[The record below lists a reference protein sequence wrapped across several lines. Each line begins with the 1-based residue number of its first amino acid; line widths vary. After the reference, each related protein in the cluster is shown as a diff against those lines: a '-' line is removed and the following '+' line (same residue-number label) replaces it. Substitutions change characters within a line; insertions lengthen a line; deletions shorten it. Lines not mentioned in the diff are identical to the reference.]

1 MVAYEIRDAN
11 PCQTRLITRFDRSA
25 EDRYG
30 PLMREISDT
39 TLVGKGGK
47 EPMTKETEGP
57 SHAVSKALDA
67 VDLDRAVTLVQEVCR
82 IPSILGAEGE
92 LASFL
97 ASVMSDSGFEDVQL
111 QPVLPDRPNAVGHVT
126 LGDGPT
132 VVLTGHMDTKP
143 VSQGWTKT
151 EPFSGA
157 LIDGAVY
164 GHGVM
169 DMKAALACQIVAIEA
184 VRASGAAA
192 GGTLSMAAVSDHMGE
207 QLGSIAYFDSF
218 DADLCVLG
226 ELTDN
231 QVCLGHRG
239 RYYFD
244 VTTLGRS
251 AHTCH
256 KPQAINANVLAA
268 QAVLALDASKYEP
281 SLEPWIVELFGAE
294 TYMAPGRIYGG
305 LPPGGPSMIPD
316 ECVIRVDC
324 RPQPGVTIE
333 EVRAEIDRCLAVAA
347 EADPRFRAD
356 VVLAD
361 VKSGYLAN
369 PEDEVVRLMRSAVR
383 QVRGS
388 EPPLVVENWLGDT
401 ASFGEKVP
409 TVIFGPGGPPVYCP
423 DEHLTVEDIHE
434 ATKVYAAF
442 AALALAAPEG
452 T

>member
-1 MVAYEIRDAN
+1 M
-11 PCQTRLITRFDRSA
+11 A
-25 EDRYG
+25 ESEEAPTAVDV
-30 PLMREISDT
+30 SDEVKKV
-39 TLVGKGGK
+39 L
-47 EPMTKETEGP
+47 E
-57 SHAVSKALDA
+57 A
-67 VDLDRAVTLVQEVCR
+67 VDLDRATALVREVCR
-82 IPSILGAEGE
+82 IPSILGEEGA
-92 LASFL
+92 LAWFL
-97 ASVMSDSGFEDVQL
+97 ASVMRESGFDGVEL
-111 QPVLPDRPNAVGHVT
+111 QPVLPERPNAIGRVS
-126 LGDGPT
+126 LGAGPT
-132 VVLTGHMDTKP
+132 VVFTGHMDTKP
-143 VSQGWTKT
+143 VSHGWNVT
-151 EPFSGA
+151 EPFSGD
-157 LIDGAVY
+157 LIDGSVY

-184 VRASGAAA
+184 ARDAGLPL
-192 GGTLSMAAVSDHMGE
+192 GGTLAMAAVSDHMGD
-207 QLGSIAYFDSF
+207 QLGSIAYFDEF

-231 QVCLGHRG
+231 EVCLGHRG

-268 QAVLALDASKYEP
+268 QAVIALDRSKYEP
-281 SLEPWIVELFGAE
+281 ELEPWIAELFGSE

-316 ECVIRVDC
+316 ECVVRVDC

-333 EVRAEIDRCLAVAA
+333 EVRAEIDRCLAEAA
-347 EADPRFRAD
+347 EADPRFRAE

-361 VKSGYLAN
+361 VKPGYLAA
-369 PEDEVVRLMRSAVR
+369 PDDEVVRLMRTAVR
-383 QVRGS
+383 NVRGV

-423 DEHLTVEDIHE
+423 DEHLTVDDIHE
-434 ATKVYAAF
+434 ATNVYAAF
-442 AALALAAPEG
+442 AALALSPPEG
-452 T
+452 S

>member
-1 MVAYEIRDAN
+1 MGTENEIQAAPASDAVARVLE
-11 PCQTRLITRFDRSA
+11 
-25 EDRYG
+25 
-30 PLMREISDT
+30 
-39 TLVGKGGK
+39 
-47 EPMTKETEGP
+47 
-57 SHAVSKALDA
+57 A
-67 VDLDRAVTLVQEVCR
+67 VDLDRATELVQEVCR
-82 IPSILGAEGE
+82 IPSILGEEHA

-97 ASVMSDSGFEDVQL
+97 TGVMSESGFEGVEL
-111 QPVLPDRPNAVGHVT
+111 QPVLPDRPNAIGHVSF
-126 LGDGPT
+126 GEGPT
-132 VVLTGHMDTKP
+132 VVFTGHMDTKP
-143 VSQGWTKT
+143 VSHGWSVT

-157 LIDGAVY
+157 LIDGSVY

-184 VRASGAAA
+184 LRDSGLPVA
-192 GGTLSMAAVSDHMGE
+192 GTLRMAAVADHMGD
-207 QLGSIAYFDSF
+207 QLGSIAYFDAF
-218 DADLCVLG
+218 TADLCVLG

-231 QVCLGHRG
+231 EVCLGHRG

-244 VTTLGRS
+244 ITTLGRS

-268 QAVLALDASKYEP
+268 HAVLALDASRYEP
-281 SLEPWIVELFGAE
+281 ELEPWIVELFGAE
-294 TYMAPGRIYGG
+294 TFIAPGRIYGG

-333 EVRAEIDRCLAVAA
+333 EVRAEIDRCLERAA

-361 VKSGYLAN
+361 VKPGYLAA
-369 PEDEVVRLMRSAVR
+369 PEDDVVQLMRAAVR
-383 QVRGS
+383 DVRGA

-423 DEHLTVEDIHE
+423 DEHLTVDDIHE

-442 AALALAAPEG
+442 AALALATPDG

>member
-1 MVAYEIRDAN
+1 MSHRMENIDEA
-11 PCQTRLITRFDRSA
+11 PSITVT
-25 EDRYG
+25 
-30 PLMREISDT
+30 SDIAAG
-39 TLVGKGGK
+39 VM
-47 EPMTKETEGP
+47 E
-57 SHAVSKALDA
+57 ALD
-67 VDLDRAVTLVQEVCR
+67 LERAVGLVQEVCR
-82 IPSILGAEGE
+82 IPSVLGDEGA
-92 LASFL
+92 LAAFL
-97 ASVMSDSGFEDVQL
+97 ASVMSVSGFEEVRL
-111 QPVLPDRPNAVGHVT
+111 QPVLPDRPNAIGRVSFGA
-126 LGDGPT
+126 GPT

-143 VSQGWTKT
+143 VSHGWSVT

-157 LIDGAVY
+157 LIDGSVY

-184 VRASGAAA
+184 VRASGLPVA
-192 GGTLSMAAVSDHMGE
+192 GTLAMAAVADHMGD
-207 QLGSIAYFDSF
+207 QLGSIAYFDEF

-244 VTTLGRS
+244 LTTLGRS

-256 KPQAINANVLAA
+256 KPDAINANVLAA

-281 SLEPWIVELFGAE
+281 ELEQWVVDLFGAE
-294 TYMAPGRIYGG
+294 TYVVPGRIYGG

-333 EVRAEIDRCLAVAA
+333 QVRAEVDRCLDEARR
-347 EADPRFRAD
+347 ADPRFRAE

-361 VKSGYLAN
+361 VKSGYLAA
-369 PEDEVVRLMRSAVR
+369 PEDEVVRLMRAAVR
-383 QVRGS
+383 EIRGE

-401 ASFGEKVP
+401 ASFGDKVP
-409 TVIFGPGGPPVYCP
+409 TVILGPGGPPVYCP

-434 ATKVYAAF
+434 ATKAYALF
-442 AALALAAPEG
+442 AALALTRSEG
-452 T
+452 A